1 MPEGEATSSASEE
14 KANQGLWNLLPSF
27 DPSVDNA
34 KEYSDKVKFLW
45 GICPA
50 KDRPM
55 LCKGTAWSQV
65 KSIDPTKLTEAEGY
79 KVLLGALSTWEES
92 AELQTYDLFEKA
104 FYKTLQKQDETTM
117 SYVNRINVA
126 FTEVG
131 EDTTVKQVKAFVLLR
146 QSGLSA
152 EDKKRV
158 IAMADG
164 YDPTKMG
171 NAMRALSTKVLS
183 QGEVSRKKIYPINY
197 VDEDA
202 EEINQLHD
210 DEPDEESVMAALLEE
225 GDESAMVVQEFEENI
240 IQVCQDSPELAMAF
254 SAYQDAR
261 ARLRDKAR
269 NRGFWPLRQ
278 GGKAKG
284 KSKKGTGKG
293 FGKNRQTLAERIANS
308 NCRICGM
315 RGYWRQECP
324 QRDRQSPAADANLLV
339 EENGNSDTELVSQLP
354 TNVEI
359 SMWQAG
365 SESSPI
371 FDLMPPECHLVHD
384 EFVFMTS
391 HVLHESKCLKSKFG
405 ELSTNKFRQV
415 FKKALETGFSVVR
428 SPTAECEHDRS
439 LVEKGTGIIDT
450 GASKTVIGEKRV
462 KGLLATLPESHQKL
476 VRWQKSETVFRFGNN
491 GTLKSLGAVYV
502 PFGKRWL
509 KIEVVQG
516 WTPFLIS
523 NAFLSALEADLQISR
538 AVLKISQWG
547 VEVKLHRNNKG
558 LFTVALTELIEAAS
572 EIEGRPQGEEVITLT
587 CNESTYRSKEV
598 YCSLQQQ
605 QKQTP
610 AAEVAQPQSERDP
623 NFRNSSDLSLGVS
636 SHGAAEGNVSEQ
648 GRGDLC
654 YECGPQSRDAPD
666 SQRGSE
672 FEFRSR
678 ANCPA
683 STSTRSDQS
692 ATMGRDEVARGQVER
707 TFLCGGISPR
717 QQVCELHGL
726 SQQTHVSMGPELSP
740 ICSSSP
746 SSRSRPQGQDVE
758 DRAREGTPST
768 PAGCNSNHGGTPA
781 LSSGMGTALHAQ
793 VSGSR
798 SEESEQ
804 SWADEEKCHRGGRTN
819 GYAIRSGKGDQGGQ
833 DGAPCDPAAR
843 GGQDSAGDWEQEG

>member
-1 MPEGEATSSASEE
+1 MPEGEATSSASDE
-14 KANQGLWNLLPSF
+14 KAGQGLWSLLPSF

-45 GICPA
+45 GICPV
-50 KDRPM
+50 KDRSMLAPRLAL

-92 AELQTYDLFEKA
+92 AELQTYDLFERA
-104 FYKTLQKQDETTM
+104 FYETLQKQDETTM

-131 EDTTVKQVKAFVLLR
+131 EDTNVKQVKAFVLLR

-164 YDPTKMG
+164 YDPTKME
-171 NAMRALSTKVLS
+171 NAMRALSTKVLN

-210 DEPDEESVMAALLEE
+210 DEPDEDSVMAALLEE

-284 KSKKGTGKG
+284 KSKKGVSKG

-315 RGYWRQECP
+315 KGHWRQECP
-324 QRDRQSPAADANLLV
+324 QRDRQSSAADANLLI
-339 EENGNSDTELVSQLP
+339 EEDGNSESELVSQLP

-365 SESSPI
+365 SESSSN
-371 FDLMPPECHLVHD
+371 FDLMPPEYHQVND

-391 HVLHESKCLKSKFG
+391 HVLHESKCLKSKTDSL
-405 ELSTNKFRQV
+405 LSTSKFRQV
-415 FKKALETGFSVVR
+415 FRKVLETGFSVVR
-428 SPTAECEHDRS
+428 SPMAESDHGRS

-476 VRWQKSETVFRFGNN
+476 VRWHKSETVFRFGNN

-523 NAFLSALEADLQISR
+523 NAFLSALEADLQVSR

-587 CNESTYRSKEV
+587 CNEPTELSKEV
-598 YCSLQQQ
+598 YWSKQQQ
-605 QKQTP
+605 QKQSQ
-610 AAEVAQPQSERDP
+610 AAEVAQPQ
-623 NFRNSSDLSLGVS
+623 F
-636 SHGAAEGNVSEQ
+636 
-648 GRGDLC
+648 
-654 YECGPQSRDAPD
+654 
-666 SQRGSE
+666 
-672 FEFRSR
+672 
-678 ANCPA
+678 
-683 STSTRSDQS
+683 
-692 ATMGRDEVARGQVER
+692 
-707 TFLCGGISPR
+707 
-717 QQVCELHGL
+717 
-726 SQQTHVSMGPELSP
+726 
-740 ICSSSP
+740 
-746 SSRSRPQGQDVE
+746 
-758 DRAREGTPST
+758 
-768 PAGCNSNHGGTPA
+768 
-781 LSSGMGTALHAQ
+781 
-793 VSGSR
+793 
-798 SEESEQ
+798 
-804 SWADEEKCHRGGRTN
+804 
-819 GYAIRSGKGDQGGQ
+819 
-833 DGAPCDPAAR
+833 
-843 GGQDSAGDWEQEG
+843 